1 MNKNQI
7 IKGLIKNEK
16 AYLGLEDYIDFLK
29 NSKMIKISLSHIK
42 NLNLMSKQFDE
53 FSRSKA
59 VKFPFDNVFI
69 DLHGYQMPNLL
80 TGEKEIEDI
89 GIHLIPMTFDL
100 NNVSILSLLI
110 LDFRKYGKEIVY
122 RTYLVYS
129 DMAGLHVMANVDAN
143 SKDCQCFYRNVFWMN
158 PNFKEQIK
166 LKNPCHKNDV
176 GLSLPDCAAI
186 NKTCSR
192 TISQKSEISDL
203 IRILLGYMSLPSN
216 HIYKVIDTKNKINKE
231 YFILADDKQ
240 LDLLV
245 SGKDAETEGNEF
257 TDGSYFKTM
266 IDFDFKAPSSKK
278 FKIKN
283 KIYEFF
289 SKEMDNDK

>member
-1 MNKNQI
+1 MNKNQV
-7 IKGLIKNEK
+7 IKGLLKNPK
-16 AYLGLEDYIDFLK
+16 AYEGLDGYIDFLK
-29 NSKMIKISLSHIK
+29 KSKMIKISLSHIK
-42 NLNLMSKQFDE
+42 NLTSMSKQFDE

-69 DLHGYQMPNLL
+69 DLHGYQMPSLL
-80 TGEKEIEDI
+80 TGEKEVEDI
-89 GIHLIPMTFDL
+89 GIHLIPMSFNL
-100 NNVSILSLLI
+100 NNVSILSLLV
-110 LDFRKYGKEIVY
+110 LDFRRYGKEIVY

-129 DMAGLHVMANVDAN
+129 DMAGLHIMANVDAN

-192 TISQKSEISDL
+192 TISQKSEIGDL
-203 IRILLGYMSLPSN
+203 LRILLGYMSLPSN
-216 HIYKVIDTKNKINKE
+216 YIYKVTDTKSKINNE

-240 LDLLV
+240 VVHLIN
-245 SGKDAETEGNEF
+245 GENAEMNKNDF
-257 TDGSYFKTM
+257 TDGNHFKTM
-266 IDFDFKAPSSKK
+266 INSNYKGPISKK
-278 FKIKN
+278 FKVNGKV
-283 KIYEFF
+283 YEFF
-289 SKEMDNDK
+289 SKEIENDK